1 MTNNRYTNAVLTVI
15 AIALVYIAAM
25 LSGVP
30 ASAQGGA
37 VRIAKERLADTK
49 PQPVVVVGWGSL
61 NASGEIILRTI
72 NDAKGVAYTD
82 PILPVRVQQMPEA
95 PTPVTLGVTAE
106 RPLPVGLTAI
116 VPGQHWEPVRTKVE
130 PAPTRPQPGGGQ

>member
-1 MTNNRYTNAVLTVI
+1 MTSNRYTNAVLTVI

-30 ASAQGGA
+30 AAAQGA
-37 VRIAKERLADTK
+37 VRIPKERLADSK

-61 NASGEIILRTI
+61 NASGEIILRTV
-72 NDAKGVAYTD
+72 NDARGAAYND
-82 PILPVRVQQMPEA
+82 PIPQVRMHEMPEA
-95 PTPVTLGVTAE
+95 PTPVPLGVPTE
-106 RPLPVGLTAI
+106 RPLPVGLTAV

>member
-1 MTNNRYTNAVLTVI
+1 MTNDRYTNAVLTVI
-15 AIALVYIAAM
+15 AVALVYIAAM

-116 VPGQHWEPVRTKVE
+116 VPGQHLEPVRTKVE